1 MLGFLKGHRAELAE
15 RAKEVY
21 NNFTINSY
29 LSDNQHQLAAAQAV
43 CVPCIKMYV
52 KHAGTWFFNMLLR
65 GGKPAFRV
73 VKSEN

>member
-29 LSDNQHQLAAAQAV
+29 LSDNQHQLAAAQAAIE
-43 CVPCIKMYV
+43 C
-52 KHAGTWFFNMLLR
+52 
-65 GGKPAFRV
+65 
-73 VKSEN
+73 E